1 MEAIQNT
8 GLDLY
13 ERTVTI
19 LEGALYHKDEA
30 ESRLGDAYTPVRR
43 DDEDYRATAEQTFPD
58 NNAFA
63 VI

>member
-1 MEAIQNT
+1 M
-8 GLDLY
+8 
-13 ERTVTI
+13 